1 MMKNFEVVL
10 FIIVDRSIDTNWVI
24 GARGN
29 LWCQLTMKGTSFMGQ
44 GVTSQGPR
52 SYYVNVTSK

>member
-44 GVTSQGPR
+44 GPR
-52 SYYVNVTSK
+52 SYYINVTSK

>member
-29 LWCQLTMKGTSFMGQ
+29 LWCQL
-44 GVTSQGPR
+44 
-52 SYYVNVTSK
+52 